1 MSHHTSA
8 SARAEH
14 LHIGRSDLIPFD
26 PFRLVQVPNVGVHN
40 PMSCAGNLD
49 RLKGRM
55 GSLTLRPREVY
66 GAAPMVSSETILC
79 GVKVPW
85 YYLRRVSEKHQTQ
98 QSGQRTPRAH
108 SQLPGYPH
116 EEPKRRSP
124 QQNQRRT
131 SWSDSMAWGKRALVH
146 LHCFIGSILP

>member
-55 GSLTLRPREVY
+55 GSLTLRLTL
-66 GAAPMVSSETILC
+66 SL
-79 GVKVPW
+79 
-85 YYLRRVSEKHQTQ
+85 
-98 QSGQRTPRAH
+98 RAH
-108 SQLPGYPH
+108 SFTLRGWFVV
-116 EEPKRRSP
+116 E
-124 QQNQRRT
+124 
-131 SWSDSMAWGKRALVH
+131 RAYARLTQE
-146 LHCFIGSILP
+146 HCTQISTPLQEKSLREDEFIAG